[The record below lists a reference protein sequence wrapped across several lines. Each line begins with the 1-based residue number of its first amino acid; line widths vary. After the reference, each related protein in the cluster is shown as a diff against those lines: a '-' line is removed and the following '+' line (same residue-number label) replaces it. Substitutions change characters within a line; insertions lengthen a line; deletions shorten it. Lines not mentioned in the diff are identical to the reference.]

1 MYGRLCP
8 VVTNT
13 GPRRRTAEV
22 LVLGLGPSGRALL
35 SRLTARGVDAVGVD
49 PAPGRPWTAT
59 YALWSY
65 EVPAWLPPGVVA
77 GTDRVRAFARTDHTL
92 ADPYVVLDPARLHGA
107 LVVSED
113 RLVTGRAAEVVDA
126 HTVRLADGR
135 VLAADVVV
143 DARGTRLSPAKAQQ
157 TAVGVVLPRDRT
169 GEIAGSWFMDW
180 RPDNGAPAGAA
191 PSFLYVVPVA
201 ADRVLVE
208 ETCLV
213 GRPPLGYRELRAR
226 LQTRLR
232 NRGVRLRGDE
242 QEEHVRFAVE
252 PEHVAAARGGGPRRT
267 AGPLLI
273 GARGGIMHPATGYSV
288 APSLRLADDLAVLLA
303 AGAPA
308 DAAGLLRNRRRRLVR
323 LLRTAGLT
331 TLLRLPPDGVPAFFE
346 AFFRLPPE
354 RQRAYLT
361 GHEEP
366 AGVAAAM
373 AQLAGTLDPRLTAL
387 AVGSTLSSLTR
398 PVGRPAGAD
407 RSDDT
412 A

>member
-1 MYGRLCP
+1 
-8 VVTNT
+8 
-13 GPRRRTAEV
+13 
-22 LVLGLGPSGRALL
+22 
-35 SRLTARGVDAVGVD
+35 
-49 PAPGRPWTAT
+49 
-59 YALWSY
+59 
-65 EVPAWLPPGVVA
+65 
-77 GTDRVRAFARTDHTL
+77 
-92 ADPYVVLDPARLHGA
+92 
-107 LVVSED
+107 
-113 RLVTGRAAEVVDA
+113 
-126 HTVRLADGR
+126 
-135 VLAADVVV
+135 
-143 DARGTRLSPAKAQQ
+143 
-157 TAVGVVLPRDRT
+157 
-169 GEIAGSWFMDW
+169 MDW
-180 RPDNGAPAGAA
+180 RRDNGAPAGAT

-213 GRPPLGYRELRAR
+213 GRPPLGYRELRTR

-252 PEHVAAARGGGPRRT
+252 PEPVAAPPGGGPRRT

-331 TLLRLPPDGVPAFFE
+331 TLLRLPPEGVPAFFE

-361 GHEEP
+361 GHEQP

-373 AQLAGTLDPRLTAL
+373 AHLAGTLDPRLTAL
-387 AVGSTLSSLTR
+387 AVGSTLTSLTR
-398 PVGRPAGAD
+398 PMSRSGRPD
-407 RSDDT
+407 RSDEP